1 MIAFAHAGDLSA
13 AVTESIRCTLFAL
26 MSLLNLRLGDFLTP
40 VAPIQIRKLDPQ
52 GDKFVSGVLI
62 AVRNRRRLECDDLK
76 TAVKELSNALLRSSN
91 SEKLR
96 TALELYGSHFED
108 SIRSQIRS
116 LFRSIAAEKGE
127 ESGPLERRALH
138 VYDMRSTLVHDGFIP
153 PDVLSKVEN
162 EAQELLE
169 QLLAVQLRTATHPR
183 GAP

>member
-52 GDKFVSGVLI
+52 GDKFVS
-62 AVRNRRRLECDDLK
+62 
-76 TAVKELSNALLRSSN
+76 AVKELSNALLRSSN

-96 TALELYGSHFED
+96 TALKLYGSHFED

-116 LFRSIAAEKGE
+116 LFRSIAAEKGA

-153 PDVLSKVEN
+153 LY
-162 EAQELLE
+162 
-169 QLLAVQLRTATHPR
+169 R
-183 GAP
+183 